1 VVREHQEDL
10 RAQEEVEQ
18 IILMVQLTQAVEL
31 VVEML
36 LDLELQ

>member
-10 RAQEEVEQ
+10 RAQEVVEQ
-18 IILMVQLTQAVEL
+18 IILLVHLTQEVEL

-36 LDLELQ
+36 LDLEL

>member
-10 RAQEEVEQ
+10 RAQEEEEQ

-36 LDLELQ
+36 LDLEL